1 MTTHKDDFQPGDKVS
16 WSSHGGTAHG
26 HVKRKI
32 SSDTHIAGR
41 DVRASEK
48 EPQYLVHSD
57 SGSGDAVHKPSALR
71 RES

>member
-1 MTTHKDDFQPGDKVS
+1 MTTHTKDFHAGDKVS

-32 SSDTHIAGR
+32 TSNTHIAGR
-41 DVRASEK
+41 NVRASAD
-48 EPQYLVHSD
+48 EPQYLVRSE